1 MVKFA
6 PVISSAAVAR
16 AQGNTSRTRASN
28 VPNGRVRL
36 PSLYPAISLKS
47 LHGRSDGSESNT
59 GFEQAPASR
68 LFGQPSIDVTE
79 QGYDKDGTSLS
90 RELHGDENGAVPSK
104 VKGSSIVVGA
114 AGILRAATA
123 IAVDNTTAETT
134 VHQAEHQIEEPE
146 CETFV
151 IIATRLGRQ
160 YVFRFSKE
168 KSLYLFGPL
177 NAVRKAI
184 IILVTNQFFE
194 LFILLT
200 IIINCIFLALK
211 NAPEEPEYVF
221 AAIYTVE
228 MILKIIAKGFCM
240 HKFAYLRD
248 PWNWLDFVV
257 VILGYITLLPNVYN
271 LSGIRTFRVLRALR
285 TISTVEGLKTMVN
298 ALLKS
303 MTMLSDVLI
312 LTLFFLCIFALVG
325 MQLFVGQLRNKCVND
340 PPSLGSVGYNR
351 YIANESVW
359 FKSSIDGPMVCGN
372 ASTAG
377 HCPANYTCLSV
388 GDNPNY
394 GYTNFDN
401 FAWSLVTAFQLIT
414 MDFWENVF
422 NYVLASMGSWYVFYF
437 MFVVFFGSFYL
448 INLVLAVVAVSYQQE
463 VVSMQERDKNYEELK
478 AVVSSYS
485 FHGRAVPKL
494 LTESGKSKP
503 ETLVTKCKLSLCA
516 PCFKSCTVSKSHET
530 RVVNNASELD
540 GSHTSLR
547 YSPCGP
553 RATEMKSVTPE
564 HASVTDKNENFPVVK
579 TSNKED
585 TQIRLPPANSIA
597 TRSKQLSSS
606 PNNSNSEASEISNS
620 RFLEVKPSWTTTLS
634 IISENETLDNDNHSA
649 NGDDC
654 NGMKKVKLPGISTA
668 SSPTVSPRSSTSLEP
683 QKKDTKHR
691 KEELSRR
698 KKIQRHISK
707 LTMDPL
713 FDMFITF
720 CILVNTLFLSL
731 EYHGMNENFR
741 VALAV
746 GNMVFTFVF
755 VLEMVLKLIS
765 LGPRG
770 YVKSRWNIFD
780 GFIVVI
786 SVVDLIL
793 ELAVVGKG
801 AGLSVLRT
809 FRLLRVFKLAQS
821 WETMNMLLRTIAS
834 SIGQLGNLTL
844 VLGII
849 VYMLAVVGMQLFGSV
864 YTEEKFGGDIPRWN
878 FNDFGHACMMIFR
891 VLCGEWIEPLYDS
904 MRATSPVSFLF
915 FLTALVIGNFL
926 VLNLFL
932 ALLLNAFARESL
944 KDDANK
950 KGESKPSRFFQG
962 VQRLSRVLRLNSVI
976 QRKAQVKPSLGSQ
989 ALSEDGPKPEG
1000 NSESGDVLNG
1010 TPALMNAVTAFQKKG
1025 KLNRDTVK
1033 RLSIAIEAANK
1044 DSITSSTV
1052 LSLARSSAAIS
1063 SPRESTQIDPPA
1075 DPAMTEVQE
1084 CCPCCTKRCTC
1095 NCIAMWKRSSGYR
1108 LWRNVRHRIKKF
1120 VEHRYFEWAILVII
1134 VASSVTLIFEDI
1146 HLDKKPTL
1154 KKVLDYLNIVF
1165 AVVFTLEFIMKT
1177 IGLGLVTYFKN
1188 AWNCLDVVIVAISI
1202 LTAVESIEELNSMSL
1217 TVVANQ
1223 TTDGDSSLAA
1233 FRSLRTLRALRPLRA
1248 ISRWEG
1254 MKVVVNSLL
1263 FAIPGIGNVLLVC
1276 MVFWLIFSIVGV
1288 QFFGGRFYK
1297 CIDSNGE
1304 RLPISI
1310 VQNKTDCDRL
1320 KLRWV
1325 NSNINFDNAANG
1337 FIALF
1342 QVATFEGWMEI
1353 MRDAVDARE
1362 VGQQPES
1369 QHRFIPYL
1377 YFVVF
1382 IIVGSFFTLNLFI
1395 GVIIDNFN
1403 RLKKQYEDS
1412 GALDI
1417 FLTPSQKA
1425 WFNTL
1430 KKAANKKPKK
1440 MISRPGVRWQAKV
1453 FDMIHSS
1460 RFETAIMAMICL
1472 NMLVMM
1478 IQHYGQS
1485 EEVQFTL
1492 NVINLVFTA
1501 IFLLEAVIR
1510 IVALRLHYFT
1520 QPWNIFDF
1528 TIVILSIIGIIVEYL
1543 DYSFIVTPSLFR
1555 VARVFRIGRLL
1566 RFYKGARG
1574 IRRLLFALVISLP
1587 ALFNIGALLFLVMF
1601 IYAIIGMSSF
1611 GYVKKTG
1618 ALDELVNFETFG
1630 SSMLLLFRLS
1640 TSAGWNDVLEPLL
1653 IKPPDCDEN
1662 YLGQPN
1668 GNCGIPWL
1676 AILYFFTFI
1685 LSTFLIIINMYIA
1698 IILEN
1703 LSQAHQQDEVGI
1715 TDDDLE
1721 MFYTHWERFDPNATQ
1736 YILYSQL
1743 SDFVDGLEQPLR
1755 IPQPNKFACIHLN
1768 IPIKQGDR
1776 IHCFDVM
1783 QALVR
1788 RIIGEIEEEG
1798 SVAFALMKSRMEHH
1812 FVSAF
1817 PKRAKTQTESTT
1829 LKRIQEIRAATI
1841 IQRSYRQYRF
1851 QLELR
1856 RFRLQRSHQTLEH
1869 AHSSTSL
1876 RGNSPSGSVQVMVQD
1891 RAPNSAPRATVV
1903 TIGDGTLA

>member
-1 MVKFA
+1 M
-6 PVISSAAVAR
+6 ISSAAVAR
-16 AQGNTSRTRASN
+16 AAQANNQRSRERNTELSAVKNPRRERP
-28 VPNGRVRL
+28 VKL
-36 PSLYPAISLKS
+36 PSLYPAVSLQS
-47 LHGRSDGSESNT
+47 LHSRENGLDCDQSQGKSCDTALSSLDIN
-59 GFEQAPASR
+59 EQRQDTKVKS
-68 LFGQPSIDVTE
+68 
-79 QGYDKDGTSLS
+79 TSL
-90 RELHGDENGAVPSK
+90 
-104 VKGSSIVVGA
+104 VVGA

-123 IAVDNTTAETT
+123 FAVDNTTAETT
-134 VHQAEHQIEEPE
+134 VQQAEEQIEEPE
-146 CETFV
+146 CETFL
-151 IIATRLGRQ
+151 IIASRLGRQ
-160 YVFRFSKE
+160 CVFRFSRE

-177 NAVRKAI
+177 NSARKAI
-184 IILVTNQFFE
+184 IILITNQFFE

-200 IIINCIFLALK
+200 IIVNCIFLAIK
-211 NAPEEPEYVF
+211 DAPEEPEYVF

-257 VILGYITLLPNVYN
+257 VILGYITLVPNVYN

-303 MTMLSDVLI
+303 MLMLSDVLI

-325 MQLFVGQLRNKCVND
+325 MQLFVGQLRNKCVAL
-340 PPSLGSVGYNR
+340 PPPPGSINYNR
-351 YIANESVW
+351 HINNQSFW
-359 FKSSIDGPMVCGN
+359 LPGSNNMPLVCGN
-372 ASTAG
+372 SSTAG
-377 HCPANYTCLSV
+377 HCPVNFTCLSV

-422 NYVLASMGSWYVFYF
+422 NYVLSAMGSWYVFYF

-463 VVSMQERDKNYEELK
+463 VVSMQERDSNYEELK

-485 FHGRAVPKL
+485 FHGRAIPKL
-494 LTESGKSKP
+494 LTENEKRKP
-503 ETLVTKCKLSLCA
+503 EKLVTKCKLSLCLT
-516 PCFKSCTVSKSHET
+516 CFESSADLNPQETKSVT
-530 RVVNNASELD
+530 NANEAD
-540 GSHTSLR
+540 GSHASLR
-547 YSPCGP
+547 YSPSGCHM
-553 RATEMKSVTPE
+553 TEMKTVESSTV
-564 HASVTDKNENFPVVK
+564 ANRNKNMTAVK
-579 TSNKED
+579 ACNGND
-585 TQIRLPPANSIA
+585 IQIRLTPASG
-597 TRSKQLSSS
+597 TQSYSSS
-606 PNNSNSEASEISNS
+606 LTEGVKPETNANSNS
-620 RFLEVKPSWTTTLS
+620 RLLEVKPSWTRTLS
-634 IISENETLDNDNHSA
+634 IISENATTEGDNHSV
-649 NGDDC
+649 NEDCC
-654 NGMKKVKLPGISTA
+654 NGQKKIKFPGMSPGIS
-668 SSPTVSPRSSTSLEP
+668 PVGSPRGSLGSLRTWES
-683 QKKDTKHR
+683 QGQTNKHR
-691 KEELSRR
+691 KEDLSRWKRIR
-698 KKIQRHISK
+698 KHISK

-713 FDMFITF
+713 FDMFITL
-720 CILVNTLFLSL
+720 CILVNTVFLSL
-731 EYHGMNENFR
+731 EYHGMNHKFKM
-741 VALAV
+741 VLDI

-755 VLEMVLKLIS
+755 FLEMVLKLIAS
-765 LGPRG
+765 GGRAYL
-770 YVKSRWNIFD
+770 KSRWNIFD
-780 GFIVVI
+780 GFIVLVSI
-786 SVVDLIL
+786 VDLIL
-793 ELAVVGKG
+793 ELAKIGTG

-849 VYMLAVVGMQLFGSV
+849 VYMLAVVGMQLFGSS
-864 YTEEKFGGDIPRWN
+864 YTKEKFDGDIPRWN
-878 FNDFGHACMMIFR
+878 FNNFIQACMMIFR
-891 VLCGEWIEPLYDS
+891 ILCGEWIEPLYDC
-904 MRATSPVSFLF
+904 MQATSPVSFLF

-944 KDDANK
+944 QDDSK
-950 KGESKPSRFFQG
+950 KKREARPSKFYQG
-962 VQRLSRVLRLNSVI
+962 VQRLSKVLRISNMLP
-976 QRKAQVKPSLGSQ
+976 RRAQVKPSDGSQ
-989 ALSEDGPKPEG
+989 TSAYDGSLK
-1000 NSESGDVLNG
+1000 SSDSKDALNG
-1010 TPALMNAVTAFQKKG
+1010 STALLSAVTAFQKKG
-1025 KLNRDTVK
+1025 KLNRDHVK

-1044 DSITSSTV
+1044 DSSASSTV
-1052 LSLARSSAAIS
+1052 LNLARSSATLP
-1063 SPRESTQIDPPA
+1063 SPRASVQIDHSGKTSG

-1084 CCPCCTKRCTC
+1084 CCPCWMKFCTC
-1095 NCIAMWKRSSGYR
+1095 NCISMWKESRGYR
-1108 LWRNVRHRIKKF
+1108 AWRNMRHKIKKL
-1120 VEHRYFEWAILVII
+1120 VEHRYFEWLILVII
-1134 VASSVTLIFEDI
+1134 IASSVTLVFEDI
-1146 HLDKKPTL
+1146 HLDKRPTL
-1154 KKVLDYLNIVF
+1154 KKVLSHLNIVF
-1165 AVVFTLEFIMKT
+1165 AVVFTLEFLLKT
-1177 IGLGLVTYFKN
+1177 LGLGFLTYFKN
-1188 AWNCLDVVIVAISI
+1188 AWNCLDVIIVAISI
-1202 LTAVESIEELNSMSL
+1202 LTAVESIDELNSISL
-1217 TVVANQ
+1217 VTVANQ
-1223 TTDGDSSLAA
+1223 TSHADGDSSLSS

-1288 QFFGGRFYK
+1288 QFFGGRFFK
-1297 CIDSNGE
+1297 CVDTRGE
-1304 RLPISI
+1304 RLPINI
-1310 VQNKTDCDRL
+1310 VSNRTECTRL
-1320 KLRWV
+1320 GYRWI
-1325 NSNINFDNAANG
+1325 NANINFDNALNG

-1353 MRDAVDARE
+1353 MRDAVDSRE
-1362 VGQQPES
+1362 IDEQPES
-1369 QHRFIPYL
+1369 QHSFVPYFF
-1377 YFVVF
+1377 FVVF

-1403 RLKKQYEDS
+1403 RLKKEYEDS

-1440 MISRPGVRWQAKV
+1440 MISRPQVKWQARL
-1453 FDMIHSS
+1453 FDVIHSS
-1460 RFETAIMAMICL
+1460 KFETLIMVMICL

-1485 EEVQFTL
+1485 EQVDLTM

-1501 IFLLEAVIR
+1501 IFTLEALVR

-1528 TIVILSIIGIIVEYL
+1528 SIVVLSIIGIVLEYL
-1543 DYSFIVTPSLFR
+1543 DYKLFVTPSLFR

-1618 ALDELVNFETFG
+1618 ALDDVVNFETFS

-1653 IKPPDCDEN
+1653 IKPPFCEED
-1662 YLGQPN
+1662 YMGQPN

-1676 AILYFFTFI
+1676 AILYFMSFI
-1685 LSTFLIIINMYIA
+1685 LLTFLIIINMYIA

-1721 MFYTHWERFDPNATQ
+1721 MFYAQWERYDPDATQ
-1736 YILYSQL
+1736 YILYSEL
-1743 SDFVDGLEQPLR
+1743 SDFVDNLELPLR

-1788 RIIGEIEEEG
+1788 RVIGEIEEED

-1817 PKRAKTQTESTT
+1817 PKRARTQTESTT

-1856 RFRLQRSHQTLEH
+1856 RFRLQKNHHLEH
-1869 AHSSTSL
+1869 SVSSTTED
-1876 RGNSPSGSVQVMVQD
+1876 GPSGSVQITVQERGPGSGSRD
-1891 RAPNSAPRATVV
+1891 
-1903 TIGDGTLA
+1903 TIVIVPDDSMASNLQE